1 MASVR
6 AHNPTRADRT
16 KVEWFAGALV
26 VLLGV
31 VLLAYRAVSDG
42 IAEKGDGI
50 QHYMIA
56 RYSWLHPRLF
66 VEHWG
71 KPLFTLLASPFA
83 QLGYAG
89 MACFNALVEILTGF
103 FAIRVLRRAGG
114 IAQLTFPL
122 LVMLSPQ
129 YAQLVVNGMTE
140 VLFGLLT
147 VLTVYLLFEKR
158 YVLAALMVSFTPFSR
173 PEYALFL
180 PMVALWIVWCKQWK
194 ALPWLG
200 VGFVVYGFVGGL
212 LIGDPLWYWYGD
224 PYHVDNDTYGSGD
237 LFHFVDHARQIFGQ
251 PLLVLG
257 LLACAIWP
265 VLYWRSKELRNTL
278 LLLAAVCAVPVF
290 ATLGLHSLIWWKG
303 TFGSAG
309 LWRVVATVVPIAA
322 LFTGYVLIS
331 AAAILLPGQRLQ
343 AALGAVVVVA
353 LAGWG
358 WSDLHSETE
367 LPFHANEEQWMLDE
381 AGDSVKRL
389 RKEGMR
395 VHSTHPF
402 IAFRAGLDQFDTL
415 QYIAQYGFPTPIQR
429 GWNTRPGDL
438 MVWESKYGPNE
449 SYIPIDSLL
458 ADEQFALRKVV
469 CSNNSY
475 RAIGQQPQEVMVF
488 SMNSAKRS
496 IVTDT
501 LWGRGMQAQEL
512 APRIDSTTCADN
524 TVHEVCLLPNLYPYE
539 LRGLQVPEQDVLFD
553 MINVQMDVSWVDNNG
568 GSPALVLSQEMPGG
582 FDRFEPL
589 PLPQGKFNIT
599 FRMPPQC
606 GALPAVLY
614 LYNEGLTTITVK
626 DILVTR
632 DRWSQQLQ

>member
-1 MASVR
+1 MASVH
-6 AHNPTRADRT
+6 AHKPSRADGT

-26 VLLGV
+26 VFLGV
-31 VLLAYRAVSDG
+31 LLLAYRAVSDG

-56 RYSWLHPRLF
+56 RYSWAHPHLF
-66 VEHWG
+66 VDHWG

-89 MACFNALVEILTGF
+89 MACFNALLAILTGF
-103 FAIRVLRRAGG
+103 FANRVLRSAGG

-158 YVLAALMVSFTPFSR
+158 YVLAALVVSFTPFSR

-180 PMVALWIVWCKQWK
+180 PMVAVWIAWCKQWK

-200 VGFVVYGFVGGL
+200 VGFVVYGIAGAL
-212 LIGDPLWYWYGD
+212 LIGDPLWYWHSD

-237 LFHFVDHARQIFGQ
+237 LFHFVDHAGQIFGQ

-257 LLACAIWP
+257 LLACASWP
-265 VLYWRSKELRNTL
+265 VLYWRLKDQRNTL
-278 LLLAAVCAVPVF
+278 LMLAAVCAVPVL

-322 LFTGYVLIS
+322 LFTGHVLIS
-331 AAAILLPGQRLQ
+331 AASIVLSGQRLRT
-343 AALGAVVVVA
+343 ALGAVGIVT
-353 LAGWG
+353 LAGWS

-381 AGDSVKRL
+381 AGDSIKRL
-389 RKEGMR
+389 RTEGLR
-395 VHSTHPF
+395 VHSTHPY
-402 IAFRAGLDQFDTL
+402 IAYRAGLDQFDTL
-415 QYIAQYGFPTPIQR
+415 QYIAQYGYPTPIQR

-458 ADEQFALRKVV
+458 ADEQFALREAF

-475 RAIGQQPQEVMVF
+475 RAIGQYPQEVLVF
-488 SMNSAKRS
+488 SMDHAKR
-496 IVTDT
+496 VFVRDT
-501 LWGRGMQAQEL
+501 LWGKGVRAQEL
-512 APRIDSTTCADN
+512 TPRIDSTRCADN
-524 TVHEVCLLPNLYPYE
+524 TDHEVCLLPNLYPYE
-539 LRGLQVPEQDVLFD
+539 LRGLQVPTQGVIFDV
-553 MINVQMDVSWVDNNG
+553 INVEMDVSWLENNG
-568 GSPALVLSQEMPGG
+568 EQPALVLAQEMPGS
-582 FDRFEPL
+582 FDRFEPM
-589 PLPQGKFNIT
+589 PLPQGKFSIT
-599 FRMPPQC
+599 YRMPPQC
-606 GALPAVLY
+606 GGQPAVLY
-614 LYNEGLTTITVK
+614 LYNVGLTSITVK
-626 DILVTR
+626 DVLVTR
-632 DRWSQQLQ
+632 DRWTQQLQ